1 MIPFGLP
8 SEDLAPNHEDRSRP
22 KCSHAVPLR
31 PRATLSP
38 SPQPPTTT
46 TTTEAAS
53 APQERPPRD
62 TYLQPTESVSRIAG
76 QVAGR
81 SGAPAPAAE
90 AAAGGAEG
98 VDEAA
103 TEAPSSRSAL
113 DIRSRAVERPGRLT
127 GAFGRSP
134 APLGSATRTR
144 CDGRGAP
151 VAPRERGRRRAPA
164 VPPRCA
170 RGLRCLGRG
179 GETRLHKQS
188 LSAAGTRNREVVNR
202 NVKKERNV
210 KRRGGRYVW
219 RPRGGVRG
227 GQNRGG

>member
-1 MIPFGLP
+1 MQDTTYRNLSLALFLLRTSRLLTRTDPAP
-8 SEDLAPNHEDRSRP
+8 SAHTRCLCGPEPPCPQVPSRP
-22 KCSHAVPLR
+22 QQQQQR
-31 PRATLSP
+31 
-38 SPQPPTTT
+38 
-46 TTTEAAS
+46 
-53 APQERPPRD
+53 PRD
-62 TYLQPTESVSRIAG
+62 TYLQPTESLSRIAG